1 MFTTPKSTTPTTAT
15 SDPLIAWQRLRSGN
29 ERLFQ
34 PVQGYRGNPID
45 DRPVAAVFRCA
56 DTGLASEMVFGQ
68 SYGSLIDV
76 SNWGH
81 VVDNGALASL
91 EYAVDV
97 LAVPLIVV
105 LGHHNCPA
113 MRMAM
118 RAWTDATIPDDSTRT
133 VVEHAIG
140 SIVRRGA
147 AADSIQE
154 VTTAHI
160 VETGLSLLERS
171 PIIARRVDAGQCA
184 IVCATTDAIDGRIVA
199 HATVGAVG
207 EVDGAL
213 LECV

>member
-1 MFTTPKSTTPTTAT
+1 MSTTSTTSKVNT

-29 ERLFQ
+29 ER
-34 PVQGYRGNPID
+34 PVQAIRGNPID

-56 DTGLASEMVFGQ
+56 DTVLPNETVFGQ

-81 VVDNGALASL
+81 VADNGALASL
-91 EYAVDV
+91 EYAVEN
-97 LAVPLIVV
+97 LGVPLIVV
-105 LGHHNCPA
+105 LGHHDCPA

-118 RAWTDATIPDDSTRT
+118 RAWTDAVIPEGASRI
-133 VVEHAIG
+133 VVEQVIG

-147 AADSIQE
+147 AADSIEE
-154 VTTAHI
+154 VTAAHI
-160 VETGLSLLERS
+160 VDTGLALLERS
-171 PIIARRVDAGQCA
+171 AVIARNVDAGRCA
-184 IVCATTDAIDGRIVA
+184 IVCATSDATDGRIVV

>member
-1 MFTTPKSTTPTTAT
+1 MSTTKKPTA
-15 SDPLIAWQRLRSGN
+15 SDPLIAWQRLRAGN
-29 ERLFQ
+29 ERPIQ
-34 PVQGYRGNPID
+34 PVRGHRGTPLD

-56 DTGLASEMVFGQ
+56 DTALASEMVFGQ
-68 SYGSLIDV
+68 SYGSLVDV

-91 EYAVDV
+91 EYAVDT
-97 LAVPLIVV
+97 LEVPLIVV

-118 RAWTDATIPDDSTRT
+118 RAWTDAVIPEGVSRT
-133 VVEHAIG
+133 VVEHTIG

-147 AADSIQE
+147 AADSIE
-154 VTTAHI
+154 DVTAAHI
-160 VETGLSLLERS
+160 VETGLALLERS
-171 PIIARRVDAGQCA
+171 SVIAQKVDAGCCA
-184 IVCATTDAIDGRIVA
+184 IVCATTDSVDGQIIV
-199 HATVGAVG
+199 HATIGAVG

>member
-1 MFTTPKSTTPTTAT
+1 MTEIP
-15 SDPLIAWQRLRSGN
+15 DPLIAWQRLRAGN
-29 ERLFQ
+29 ERLFL
-34 PVQGYRGNPID
+34 PVRGYRGNPVD
-45 DRPVAAVFRCA
+45 GRPVAAVFRCA
-56 DTGLASEMVFGQ
+56 DTDLASEMVFGQ

-97 LAVPLIVV
+97 LEVPLIVV
-105 LGHHNCPA
+105 LGHHNCEA
-113 MRMAM
+113 MRLAM
-118 RAWTDATIPDDSTRT
+118 RAWTDAVIPDNASRT

-147 AADSIQE
+147 AAESIAE
-154 VTTAHI
+154 VTAAHM
-160 VETGLSLLERS
+160 VESGLGLLERS
-171 PIIARRVDAGQCA
+171 PVIARRVDAGQCA
-184 IVCATTDAIDGRIVA
+184 IVCATTDASDGRIVA

-213 LECV
+213 QECV